1 MKAQPKRSS
10 VIANRD
16 GFRLIQSKFM
26 KLVACDKLPREVA
39 AEAARADSARGQS
52 PRGNSVGGK
61 SPCGQS
67 LPALGDS
74 ADIDHAKGLA
84 DKFRYWL
91 GASGDRYV
99 FTEIDLNEIDEYTET
114 VVLLMDARRRTGLRL
129 AYLGEAGSRS
139 ADQSRTLAAAKRSKS
154 IRAFVHLLAEDA
166 DRRRHI
172 IADLAAAA

>member
-10 VIANRD
+10 IISERD
-16 GFRLIQSKFM
+16 GLKLIQSKFM
-26 KLVACDKLPREVA
+26 KLVSCGDLSRNEVA
-39 AEAARADSARGQS
+39 NPALTKSAC
-52 PRGNSVGGK
+52 GK
-61 SPCGQS
+61 S

-74 ADIDHAKGLA
+74 ADVDHARGLA
-84 DKFRYWL
+84 DKFRYWC

-114 VVLLMDARRRTGLRL
+114 VVLLMDARRRSGLRM

-139 ADQSRTLAAAKRSKS
+139 ARQSRTLAAAKRSKS
-154 IRAFVHLLAEDA
+154 IRAFIHLLAEDA
-166 DRRRHI
+166 DRRKQI